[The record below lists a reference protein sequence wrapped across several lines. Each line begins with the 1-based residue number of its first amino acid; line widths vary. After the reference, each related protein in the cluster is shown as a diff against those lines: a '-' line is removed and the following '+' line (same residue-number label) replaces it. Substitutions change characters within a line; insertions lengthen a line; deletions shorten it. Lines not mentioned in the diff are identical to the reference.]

1 MPFFKAKSKL
11 VYYAHV
17 PKCGGSAVEHFI
29 EARAGKLAFVD
40 QKYMSQPEAMRWSKT
55 SPQHI
60 NVDALSRIIP
70 LEFFDA
76 AFTIVRHPMIETFY
90 KADFERFGYVTG
102 EKKPKAAAP
111 ELSPQIIAA
120 RDAEIK
126 AANSAMA
133 KASQMAGK
141 IRRKIGK

>member
-1 MPFFKAKSKL
+1 
-11 VYYAHV
+11 V
-17 PKCGGSAVEHFI
+17 PWF
-29 EARAGKLAFVD
+29 
-40 QKYMSQPEAMRWSKT
+40 
-55 SPQHI
+55 
-60 NVDALSRIIP
+60 DALLGDTSAPRAVHRVNERAKNMEKVKP
-70 LEFFDA
+70 TASDLS
-76 AFTIVRHPMIETFY
+76 MIETFY